1 MPRSQLLC
9 LPEECKRPC
18 KNLGQ
23 FFPSWLKDSTLGQ
36 KAFSTPHSNQLA
48 RTLLTHADFLSQ
60 VSWPGALW
68 ALHTKLL
75 EGFPISRM
83 HSCVHCEHMY
93 CGRGEISFR
102 GSFED
107 AFKALTSGR
116 AHMTC
121 GQRHLWAAYVFFLP
135 SMQFDR
141 VSLGLG
147 KRRWGKAEECLHFL
161 CCQKPLHGL
170 GFVSPKQTPISNVR
184 PGCFDFTSFGI

>member
-147 KRRWGKAEECLHFL
+147 KRRWV
-161 CCQKPLHGL
+161 GL
-170 GFVSPKQTPISNVR
+170 RNVFISFAVRSPSMAWALSAPSRLPFQM
-184 PGCFDFTSFGI
+184 